1 MAPAALA
8 GLPLARV
15 TLRNGR
21 AGVARDGLLH
31 QLDDPHARP
40 WILGAG
46 HDAGRG
52 GRARA
57 RPRKAAQSVLVADHG
72 RRLPR
77 LGGGDPPSRAE
88 RVVLRTGRVPPPRD
102 RLDVRGRRRLPARAR
117 LPARLGSG
125 AHRPRADLRSHCGL
139 PLLRPRYSA
148 DFRPPLA
155 ARGGSAQMRRVA
167 LAALVALA
175 FPASAFAHANL
186 VSTSPT
192 YRQRLQSPPRAVV
205 LHFDQSVQAEP
216 NAIKVKN
223 EFGKTLSGT
232 TRAGGQTVRVPLKRL
247 PRGPYTVRWH
257 VLSEDGHVVS
267 GVFTFGVRA
276 TAPPPTEAYGASGP
290 TTTEHIVRWA
300 YFLSLALLLGGL
312 GFRLLIGR
320 EELPPAAE
328 RRFYAIV
335 GLGVV
340 ATLEV
345 GILAF
350 ILRAEDAL
358 QLPFV
363 RLLYGDLSSI
373 SGGTR
378 FGEAFIAM
386 TLGYAFVAA
395 FVFLAWLT
403 DRRFLL
409 WPALLLGIG
418 FASGLSLSGHSA
430 VDPGSSWLTELAD
443 WAHLSAAAL
452 WIGGLPQPALLV
464 FPQAPAPR
472 RTAFL
477 RFSRLAPGLIP
488 VVLC

>member
-1 MAPAALA
+1 MISAKNAAHFPRGWFAPSLRSGVLVGIVAAL
-8 GLPLARV
+8 G
-15 TLRNGR
+15 
-21 AGVARDGLLH
+21 
-31 QLDDPHARP
+31 
-40 WILGAG
+40 
-46 HDAGRG
+46 
-52 GRARA
+52 
-57 RPRKAAQSVLVADHG
+57 
-72 RRLPR
+72 
-77 LGGGDPPSRAE
+77 
-88 RVVLRTGRVPPPRD
+88 
-102 RLDVRGRRRLPARAR
+102 
-117 LPARLGSG
+117 
-125 AHRPRADLRSHCGL
+125 
-139 PLLRPRYSA
+139 
-148 DFRPPLA
+148 
-155 ARGGSAQMRRVA
+155 
-167 LAALVALA
+167 

-186 VSTSPT
+186 DGTSPK
-192 YRQRLQSPPRAVV
+192 YRQRLQSAPRAVV

-216 NAIKVKN
+216 NAIEVKN
-223 EFGKTLSGT
+223 QFGKTLSAT
-232 TRAGGQTVRVPLKRL
+232 ATAHGQTVRVPLKRL
-247 PRGPYTVRWH
+247 ARGPYTVRWH

-276 TAPPPTEAYGASGP
+276 TAPPPTEAYGSSGP

-328 RRFYAIV
+328 RRFFAIV

-345 GILAF
+345 GIVAF

-378 FGEAFIAM
+378 FGEAFIGM
-386 TLGYAFVAA
+386 TLGYALVAA

-409 WPALLLGIG
+409 WPALVLGIG

-430 VDPGSSWLTELAD
+430 VDPGSSWRTELAD

-452 WIGGLPQPALLV
+452 WIGGLVQLAFVIWPKAPAL
-464 FPQAPAPR
+464 R

-477 RFSRLAPGLIP
+477 RFSRLAGGLIAIVLGAGLYLSIVRLPQLSDLWTAGYGRVLLVKLGLVGLALTWGAVHHFVAQSLRAGNTRVSESTILSRLPRSLAGESAIGMAILLAAAVLVDSKPPPRPTPIAP
-488 VVLC
+488 VAARVAP

>member
-1 MAPAALA
+1 M
-8 GLPLARV
+8 
-15 TLRNGR
+15 
-21 AGVARDGLLH
+21 
-31 QLDDPHARP
+31 
-40 WILGAG
+40 
-46 HDAGRG
+46 
-52 GRARA
+52 
-57 RPRKAAQSVLVADHG
+57 
-72 RRLPR
+72 RRLA
-77 LGGGDPPSRAE
+77 L
-88 RVVLRTGRVPPPRD
+88 VVL
-102 RLDVRGRRRLPARAR
+102 A
-117 LPARLGSG
+117 
-125 AHRPRADLRSHCGL
+125 
-139 PLLRPRYSA
+139 
-148 DFRPPLA
+148 
-155 ARGGSAQMRRVA
+155 
-167 LAALVALA
+167 ALA

-186 VSTSPT
+186 DSTSPK
-192 YRQRLQSPPRAVV
+192 YRQRLESPPRAVA

-216 NAIKVKN
+216 NGIEVKN
-223 EFGKTLSGT
+223 EFGKTLSGVS
-232 TRAGGQTVRVPLKRL
+232 RAHGQTVRVPLRRL

-312 GFRLLIGR
+312 GFRLLLGQ
-320 EELPPAAE
+320 EELAPAAE

-335 GLGVV
+335 GAGVV

-345 GILAF
+345 GIVAF

-373 SGGTR
+373 ASGTR

-386 TLGYAFVAA
+386 TLGYAVVAA

-403 DRRFLL
+403 DRRFFL
-409 WPALLLGIG
+409 WPALLLGLG
-418 FASGLSLSGHSA
+418 LASGLSLSGHSA
-430 VDPGSSWLTELAD
+430 VDPGSSWRSELAD

-452 WIGGLPQPALLV
+452 WIGGLVQLAFVVWPK
-464 FPQAPAPR
+464 APELR

-477 RFSRLAPGLIP
+477 RFSRLASGLIAIVLGAGVYLSIVRLPQLSDLWTAGYGRVLLVKLGLVSLALTWGAVHHFVARPAIERGTGGPILSRLPRSLAGESAVGMAILLAAAVLVDSKPPPSRTPASPVASSVFLKPGLDGRPGEAGPASRSAPQAAPQAPPASTPP
-488 VVLC
+488 VAARVGR

>member
-1 MAPAALA
+1 M
-8 GLPLARV
+8 GI
-15 TLRNGR
+15 
-21 AGVARDGLLH
+21 VA
-31 QLDDPHARP
+31 
-40 WILGAG
+40 
-46 HDAGRG
+46 
-52 GRARA
+52 
-57 RPRKAAQSVLVADHG
+57 
-72 RRLPR
+72 
-77 LGGGDPPSRAE
+77 
-88 RVVLRTGRVPPPRD
+88 
-102 RLDVRGRRRLPARAR
+102 
-117 LPARLGSG
+117 
-125 AHRPRADLRSHCGL
+125 
-139 PLLRPRYSA
+139 
-148 DFRPPLA
+148 
-155 ARGGSAQMRRVA
+155 
-167 LAALVALA
+167 ALA

-186 VSTSPT
+186 DSTSPT
-192 YRQRLQSPPRAVV
+192 YQQRLQTAPGAVV

-216 NAIKVKN
+216 NAIEVKN
-223 EFGKTLSGT
+223 EFGKTLSRT
-232 TRAGGQTVRVPLKRL
+232 SRAHGQTVRVPLQRL
-247 PRGPYTVRWH
+247 PRGAYTVRWH

-276 TAPPPTEAYGASGP
+276 KAPLPTEAYGATGP

-312 GFRLLIGR
+312 GFRLLLRR

-335 GLGVV
+335 GVGVA

-345 GILAF
+345 GIAAF

-358 QLPFV
+358 QLPLV

-373 SGGTR
+373 AGGTR

-430 VDPGSSWLTELAD
+430 VDPGSSWRTELAD

-452 WIGGLPQPALLV
+452 WIGGLVQLAFVVWPK
-464 FPQAPAPR
+464 APSLR

-477 RFSRLAPGLIP
+477 RFSRLASGLIAIVLGAGVYLSIVRLPQLSDLWTAGYGRVLLVKLGLVGLALTWGAVHHFVARSALERGSEGPILSRLPRSLAGESAVGMAILLAAAVLVDSKPPSRRPASPVASSVFLKPGLDGRPGEARPTSRSAPQAAPQARPAPAAP
-488 VVLC
+488 VAARVGP